1 MVTPIVER
9 RKVIIEY
16 ENRITGDLG
25 SRDDQQ
31 IEQTGPVVDP
41 ALVEAVRREL
51 IKIGD
56 RNGDIFGGR
65 A

>member
-1 MVTPIVER
+1 MADAPIVER

-25 SRDDQQ
+25 SMDGNR
-31 IEQTGPVVDP
+31 TGPVVDP

>member
-1 MVTPIVER
+1 MAEVVER

-16 ENRITGDLG
+16 ENRITNDLG
-25 SRDDQQ
+25 SMDGRPPKA
-31 IEQTGPVVDP
+31 EVTRE
-41 ALVEAVRREL
+41 LVEAVRREL
-51 IKIGD
+51 IRIGD

>member
-1 MVTPIVER
+1 MAEVER
-9 RKVIIEY
+9 RKVIIEF

-25 SRDDQQ
+25 SMDNRPPA
-31 IEQTGPVVDP
+31 TTVDP

-51 IKIGD
+51 IKTGY
-56 RNGDIFGGR
+56 RNPDIFGGR